1 MEHILNIHQLP
12 NNYMVFGGGDII
24 DNPQYYKKH
33 MVLVWQTNSPA
44 VYHYGT
50 GGQLVCMMGGVVK
63 EEQLYSF
70 DGYFTLTLI
79 PLNLPESR
87 RDYPSFVGQNK
98 FKK

>member
-12 NNYMVFGGGDII
+12 NNYTVFGGGDII
-24 DNPQYYKKH
+24 DNPQYYKNYR
-33 MVLVWQTNSPA
+33 VLVWRATPTM
-44 VYHYGT
+44 YRYGT
-50 GGQLVCMMGGVVK
+50 SGQLVCKTGGVIK

-70 DGYFTLTLI
+70 DGYSTLTIL
-79 PLNLPESR
+79 PLELPNSR